1 MGKTTLKEMMEKPLS
16 EKEQE
21 KIRKA
26 AKRPVVYDEDCP
38 ELTDEQLSQFRKVHY
53 ENQLL
58 RRKEVLSLRVYP
70 TTISKAKALGPGY
83 TNICAKLLD
92 LALDDPELIKKAL

>member
-1 MGKTTLKEMMEKPLS
+1 MGRITLKEIMENPLT
-16 EKEQE
+16 EEELK
-21 KIRKA
+21 KIREA
-26 AKRPVVYDEDCP
+26 AKKPIVYDEDCP
-38 ELTDEQLSQFRKVHY
+38 KLTDEQLSQFRRVHY

-70 TTISKAKALGPGY
+70 TTILKAKALGPGY

-92 LALDDPELIKKAL
+92 LALDDPELIKKCL